1 MSHRETKLPRGFE
14 SLEPFVAY
22 WVRDSNDE
30 RRAARSTAEM
40 DDIREFYDVVVA
52 LAPDAITYLEKF
64 PLDAMPDDATRL
76 FKLLLAMNHAAI
88 AVEMHGAP
96 RAHDS
101 PWPAPVRVAK
111 GPWPYGGTIEGAEI
125 GGGFR

>member
-1 MSHRETKLPRGFE
+1 MSHPDTRLPAGFE

-30 RRAARSTAEM
+30 RRAARSTAQM
-40 DDIREFYDVVVA
+40 ADIQTFYDEVVA
-52 LAPDAITYLEKF
+52 RAPQAITYLEQF

-101 PWPAPVRVAK
+101 TWPAAVRVAK
-111 GPWPYGGTIEGAEI
+111 GPWPYGGSIEGAEI
-125 GGGFR
+125 GGGF